1 MQSPPTAAMNSYQ
14 GKPSI
19 HGRRAVSIMV
29 YNAGQSCLAVGQ
41 YQSARPRPAQATDW
55 AQVMPPSPAPT
66 MKKNSHQQ
74 LLRRNLVNTQQCD
87 KENSHGNFTGHVAG
101 AVNAHELVRN
111 NNPSLQGWKEATGHS
126 TGHQ

>member
-1 MQSPPTAAMNSYQ
+1 MGDRVRQ
-14 GKPSI
+14 
-19 HGRRAVSIMV
+19 R
-29 YNAGQSCLAVGQ
+29 CLVGQ
-41 YQSARPRPAQATDW
+41 YQSARARPAQATGW